1 MFTVKFKATF
11 NSVSFCGTFKT
22 LSLSESRS
30 VYLLPVFEV
39 STSLTKLHCGSLS
52 EEKVACQ

>member
-1 MFTVKFKATF
+1 MFTVAFKATF
-11 NSVSFCGTFKT
+11 NSVSFRGTFKT

-30 VYLLPVFEV
+30 VYLLPLLEV
-39 STSLTKLHCGSLS
+39 STSLKKLHCGSLS